1 MELPTREDL
10 RDRRNELDL
19 TQSELADRADVS
31 QPLIARIEGGDVDPR
46 LSTLRRVV
54 EALDEAEG
62 SIRRAEDIMHESVET
77 IQRDD
82 SVEHAVDAMGEKGF
96 SQLPVV
102 DESGQPVGLITN
114 SDVRHHRED
123 DVEDLPVAEVMSET
137 YVTVGPDTTLDEVD
151 HYLDHNRAVIVKDAG
166 RIVGIVTE
174 ADVAT
179 HMQ

>member
-1 MELPTREDL
+1 MELPTGADL
-10 RDRRNELDL
+10 KDRRNELDL

-31 QPLIARIEGGDVDPR
+31 QPLIARIEGEDVDPR

-62 SIRRAEDIMHESVET
+62 AIRRAEDIMHEAVET

-82 SVEHAVDAMGEKGF
+82 SVERAVDAMGEKGF

-102 DESGQPVGLITN
+102 DEGGQPVGLITN

-123 DVEDLPVAEVMSET
+123 TVEDLPVAEVMSET

-166 RIVGIVTE
+166 EIVGIVTE

-179 HMQ
+179 HLP